1 MNKQEKLKEILFS
14 EFDKLIEGSDIYD
27 HRGSKWIIFTNEKRW
42 VVEFTKEK
50 TLWFNYHRFN
60 EVMVLFAMDCNED
73 RNYIKEWYERRFI
86 FNHKVKNGVTGVF
99 KAYFERRNL
108 DDTIQ
113 NGVKDIIDGLY
124 RPVHDTIQNGVKNT
138 LFNMLQE
145 ERSVEDTIQNGVI
158 ESLSFLD
165 DCHLTVED
173 TIQNGVKVTKS
184 AEYNEDAED
193 TIQNG
198 VKVTKY
204 MSDGLVLVEG
214 IIQNGVKETLFAG
227 GDNNYEID
235 DTIQNGVKD
244 TNYRL
249 VFDQQGIECAIEN
262 NINELDPRFFQLD
275 GIVED
280 TIQNG
285 VRSTAPVMDKAWSQ
299 VDNTIQNGVKITKGV
314 NFISDDCFDDIIQN
328 GVNVISWAHPT
339 ANHSNQVYDII
350 QNGVKHIQAFHSD
363 LYPLVEGAI
372 TKGVKC

>member
-108 DDTIQ
+108 
-113 NGVKDIIDGLY
+113 
-124 RPVHDTIQNGVKNT
+124 
-138 LFNMLQE
+138 
-145 ERSVEDTIQNGVI
+145 
-158 ESLSFLD
+158 
-165 DCHLTVED
+165 ED
-173 TIQNGVKVTKS
+173 TIQNGVKSHKIR
-184 AEYNEDAED
+184 NIMDAKD

-198 VKVTKY
+198 VKRLWG
-204 MSDGLVLVEG
+204 SNNLPDQ
-214 IIQNGVKETLFAG
+214 IIE
-227 GDNNYEID
+227 E
-235 DTIQNGVKD
+235 TIQD
-244 TNYRL
+244 
-249 VFDQQGIECAIEN
+249 
-262 NINELDPRFFQLD
+262 
-275 GIVED
+275 
-280 TIQNG
+280 
-285 VRSTAPVMDKAWSQ
+285 
-299 VDNTIQNGVKITKGV
+299 GVKITKGV

-339 ANHSNQVYDII
+339 SINSNQVDDII
-350 QNGVKHIQAFHSD
+350 QNGVK
-363 LYPLVEGAI
+363 
-372 TKGVKC
+372 C

>member
-86 FNHKVKNGVTGVF
+86 FNHKVKNGVNGTF

-108 DDTIQ
+108 EDTIQ
-113 NGVKDIIDGLY
+113 NGVRSTFYTRQRNLS
-124 RPVHDTIQNGVKNT
+124 GVEN
-138 LFNMLQE
+138 
-145 ERSVEDTIQNGVI
+145 TIQNGVI

-244 TNYRL
+244 
-249 VFDQQGIECAIEN
+249 
-262 NINELDPRFFQLD
+262 
-275 GIVED
+275 
-280 TIQNG
+280 
-285 VRSTAPVMDKAWSQ
+285 
-299 VDNTIQNGVKITKGV
+299 
-314 NFISDDCFDDIIQN
+314 
-328 GVNVISWAHPT
+328 
-339 ANHSNQVYDII
+339 
-350 QNGVKHIQAFHSD
+350 IQAFHSD

>member
-50 TLWFNYHRFN
+50 TLWFNYYRFN
-60 EVMVLFAMDCNED
+60 EVMVLFAMDCDED

-124 RPVHDTIQNGVKNT
+124 RPVHDTIQNGVKVTKSAEYNEDAEDT
-138 LFNMLQE
+138 IQNGV
-145 ERSVEDTIQNGVI
+145 RSIFYTRQRNLSGVENTIQNGVI

-173 TIQNGVKVTKS
+173 TIQNG
-184 AEYNEDAED
+184 AIY
-193 TIQNG
+193 TI
-198 VKVTKY
+198 
-204 MSDGLVLVEG
+204 
-214 IIQNGVKETLFAG
+214 FPAG
-227 GDNNYEID
+227 NRS
-235 DTIQNGVKD
+235 V
-244 TNYRL
+244 R
-249 VFDQQGIECAIEN
+249 
-262 NINELDPRFFQLD
+262 
-275 GIVED
+275 VED

-328 GVNVISWAHPT
+328 GVNVISWVHPT
-339 ANHSNQVYDII
+339 AIHSNQVDDII
-350 QNGVKHIQAFHSD
+350 QNGVK
-363 LYPLVEGAI
+363 
-372 TKGVKC
+372 C

>member
-73 RNYIKEWYERRFI
+73 RNYIKEWYEKRFLL
-86 FNHKVKNGVTGVF
+86 NVNKNL
-99 KAYFERRNL
+99 ERYIDQSL
-108 DDTIQ
+108 VDDTIQ

-124 RPVHDTIQNGVKNT
+124 RPVHDTIQNGV
-138 LFNMLQE
+138 
-145 ERSVEDTIQNGVI
+145 RSTAPVMDKAWSQVDNTIQNGVI

-173 TIQNGVKVTKS
+173 TIQNGVRSAKS
-184 AEYNEDAED
+184 LD
-193 TIQNG
+193 
-198 VKVTKY
+198 
-204 MSDGLVLVEG
+204 MSDGVLVEG

-244 TNYRL
+244 
-249 VFDQQGIECAIEN
+249 
-262 NINELDPRFFQLD
+262 
-275 GIVED
+275 
-280 TIQNG
+280 
-285 VRSTAPVMDKAWSQ
+285 
-299 VDNTIQNGVKITKGV
+299 
-314 NFISDDCFDDIIQN
+314 
-328 GVNVISWAHPT
+328 
-339 ANHSNQVYDII
+339 
-350 QNGVKHIQAFHSD
+350 IQAFHSD

>member
-14 EFDKLIEGSDIYD
+14 EFDKLIEGADIYD

-42 VVEFTKEK
+42 VVEFTLKEK

-108 DDTIQ
+108 EDTIQ
-113 NGVKDIIDGLY
+113 NGVKDTKSAEY
-124 RPVHDTIQNGVKNT
+124 NEVAEDTIQNGV
-138 LFNMLQE
+138 
-145 ERSVEDTIQNGVI
+145 RSTFYTRQRNLSGVENTIQNGVI

-173 TIQNGVKVTKS
+173 TIQNGVRSAKS
-184 AEYNEDAED
+184 LD
-193 TIQNG
+193 
-198 VKVTKY
+198 
-204 MSDGLVLVEG
+204 MSDGVLVEG

-285 VRSTAPVMDKAWSQ
+285 VKRTLAGDAMLLSFVEE
-299 VDNTIQNGVKITKGV
+299 TIQ
-314 NFISDDCFDDIIQN
+314 D

-339 ANHSNQVYDII
+339 ANHSNQVDDII
-350 QNGVKHIQAFHSD
+350 QNGVK
-363 LYPLVEGAI
+363 
-372 TKGVKC
+372 C

>member
-73 RNYIKEWYERRFI
+73 RNYIKEWYEKRFLL
-86 FNHKVKNGVTGVF
+86 NVNKNL
-99 KAYFERRNL
+99 ERYIDQSL
-108 DDTIQ
+108 VDDTIQ

-165 DCHLTVED
+165 DCHLTV
-173 TIQNGVKVTKS
+173 
-184 AEYNEDAED
+184 ED

-339 ANHSNQVYDII
+339 ANHSNQVDVII

>member
-108 DDTIQ
+108 
-113 NGVKDIIDGLY
+113 
-124 RPVHDTIQNGVKNT
+124 
-138 LFNMLQE
+138 
-145 ERSVEDTIQNGVI
+145 
-158 ESLSFLD
+158 
-165 DCHLTVED
+165 
-173 TIQNGVKVTKS
+173 
-184 AEYNEDAED
+184 
-193 TIQNG
+193 
-198 VKVTKY
+198 
-204 MSDGLVLVEG
+204 
-214 IIQNGVKETLFAG
+214 
-227 GDNNYEID
+227 
-235 DTIQNGVKD
+235 
-244 TNYRL
+244 
-249 VFDQQGIECAIEN
+249 
-262 NINELDPRFFQLD
+262 
-275 GIVED
+275 ED

-328 GVNVISWAHPT
+328 GV
-339 ANHSNQVYDII
+339 
-350 QNGVKHIQAFHSD
+350 
-363 LYPLVEGAI
+363 
-372 TKGVKC
+372 KC

>member
-14 EFDKLIEGSDIYD
+14 EFDKLIEGADIYD

-86 FNHKVKNGVTGVF
+86 FNHKVKNGVNGVF

-124 RPVHDTIQNGVKNT
+124 RPVHDAIQNGV
-138 LFNMLQE
+138 
-145 ERSVEDTIQNGVI
+145 RSTFYTRQRNLSGVENTIQNGVI

-198 VKVTKY
+198 VRSAKSLD
-204 MSDGLVLVEG
+204 MSDGVLVEG

-285 VRSTAPVMDKAWSQ
+285 IKRVG
-299 VDNTIQNGVKITKGV
+299 GVKRDRKERIELTIEKGEK
-314 NFISDDCFDDIIQN
+314 S
-328 GVNVISWAHPT
+328 
-339 ANHSNQVYDII
+339 
-350 QNGVKHIQAFHSD
+350 
-363 LYPLVEGAI
+363 
-372 TKGVKC
+372 